1 MGKPSWED
9 EQRHMKRLGY
19 LRHNGK
25 WWGRAGE
32 HGKMEE
38 VKPDK
43 LRNLLRSLTRREEKK

>member
-25 WWGRAGE
+25 WWGRVGE